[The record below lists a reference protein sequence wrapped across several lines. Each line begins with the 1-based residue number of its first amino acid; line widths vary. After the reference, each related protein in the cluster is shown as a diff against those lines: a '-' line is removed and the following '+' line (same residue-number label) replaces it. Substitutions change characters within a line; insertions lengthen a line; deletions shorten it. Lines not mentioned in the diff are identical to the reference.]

1 MPRCSRP
8 RPPSASAQLE
18 ALLGFAWP
26 IGRPAK
32 YEPSTWTVTDD
43 WPDPV
48 PVSEVEITVFE
59 RWFGDVLDELLGN
72 GA

>member
-8 RPPSASAQLE
+8 RPPSASEQLE

-26 IGRPAK
+26 MGRPPK
-32 YEPSTWTVTDD
+32 YDLSTWAVSDD

-48 PVSEVEITVFE
+48 PVSEAEIAVFE